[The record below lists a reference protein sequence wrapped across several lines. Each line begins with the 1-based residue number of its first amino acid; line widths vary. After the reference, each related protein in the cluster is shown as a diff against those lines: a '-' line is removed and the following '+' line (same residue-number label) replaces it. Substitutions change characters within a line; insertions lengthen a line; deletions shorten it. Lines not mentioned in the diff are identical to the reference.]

1 MLNFSPVFKQVVS
14 QGERQF
20 LDFSKHT
27 LVTAPSDEGLRFD
40 DITGAAHRLR
50 GVAIRTPV
58 VCDDELDALAG
69 NALFFKCENLQR
81 AGAFKFRGAYNRLSQ
96 LTEAAR
102 LRGVVAFSSG
112 NHAAGV
118 ALAASLL
125 GVAATIVMPD
135 DAPAAKLAAVKE
147 SGASLVTY
155 RRKDEDREAIAADIC
170 ARTGATLVPPFDD
183 YLIMAGQGTCGLE
196 LCDQVSRLQ
205 ALVTPLGGGGLLSGC
220 SVAATRLVPDI
231 EMYGVEP
238 QAGDDWRRSFAR
250 GERVRIPFP
259 QTIAD
264 GLQVTSPGVLTWP
277 IVKALV
283 RGVVTVSDE
292 EVQRAMRAM
301 FDRCRLI
308 VEPSGAVAVAAAI
321 AGKLPFRGRRVGI
334 VISGGNVDPEKY
346 CALLSAG

>member
-1 MLNFSPVFKQVVS
+1 M
-14 QGERQF
+14 
-20 LDFSKHT
+20 
-27 LVTAPSDEGLRFD
+27 TAPSEEGLRFD
-40 DITGAAHRLR
+40 DIAGAAQRLR

-58 VCDDELDALAG
+58 VRDDALDALAG
-69 NALFFKCENLQR
+69 NSLFFKCENLQR

-96 LTEAAR
+96 LAEAER
-102 LRGVVAFSSG
+102 VRGVVAFSSG

-125 GVAATIVMPD
+125 GIAATIVMPD
-135 DAPAAKLAAVKE
+135 DAPGAKLAAVKE
-147 SGASLVTY
+147 SGASVVAY

-183 YLIMAGQGTCGLE
+183 YRVMAGQGTCGLE
-196 LCDQVSRLQ
+196 LCDEVPTLQ

-220 SVAATRLVPDI
+220 AVAAKKLAPDI
-231 EMYGVEP
+231 EMFGVEP
-238 QAGDDWRRSFAR
+238 QAGDDWRRSLAR

-264 GLQVTSPGVLTWP
+264 GLQATSPGALTWP
-277 IVKALV
+277 IVQSLV
-283 RGVVTVSDE
+283 RDVFTVSDE
-292 EVQRAMRAM
+292 EMQRAMRVM

-346 CALLSAG
+346 CALVSGG